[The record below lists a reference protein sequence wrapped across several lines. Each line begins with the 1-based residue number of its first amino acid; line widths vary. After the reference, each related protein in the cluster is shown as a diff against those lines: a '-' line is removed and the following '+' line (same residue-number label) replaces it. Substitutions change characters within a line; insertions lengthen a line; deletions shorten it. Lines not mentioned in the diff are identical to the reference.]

1 MGYRQMQR
9 QWRKSGLVNLILAMV
24 PVVSLVSRV
33 DGGGGVKGGAV
44 GGEGGAATVK
54 SKASGL

>member
-1 MGYRQMQR
+1 M
-9 QWRKSGLVNLILAMV
+9 NLILAMV
-24 PVVSLVSRV
+24 PVVSRV
-33 DGGGGVKGGAV
+33 DGGGGVEGGAV